1 MVRPVRIFSLLVCLV
16 SLLATLPVSAQ
27 KKIPTTAE
35 MLSVNG
41 AQGKEFWIAI
51 PPNETVTF
59 PVGTLELYVTSAY
72 DTEVTVFAPGDG
84 TTKRRR
90 IPANQIVTFND
101 KDGATN
107 WNWEIRAFETP
118 VVKGVRITAD
128 KPISIYVLNSKL
140 TTSDGY
146 LALPTSVWGTDY
158 MATTYYDFKEYSP
171 WAGGFVVISKENGTE
186 IDIDLRGRG
195 ELSARTA
202 GGKKINTGTP
212 IHVTLD
218 EGAVYMVKGDATTR
232 GEFDLSG
239 SRIRSNKP
247 VGLISFHERT
257 TIPNSV
263 TSVNPWNYQGRNH
276 LVEMTPP
283 ISTWGKKYVT
293 IGYNRQNVNGIGKGD
308 FFRVFASQPNTRVK
322 WDFYDN
328 FSFARKGGSAQV
340 LANTGDFIDIS
351 QAISPTILPWG
362 ISVWTADKPVFVMQ
376 YSCSYEWDGYEILD
390 PFMINVTPTEQFISN
405 TVFQTPTVTA
415 FSNHLLNLVVQADTS
430 DPNFTDLKTLKIDGI
445 PVFDH
450 PKAII
455 PMLLSSR
462 LPGTDFFFARIE
474 FGTEAVAHRI
484 TSNGKVKFGG
494 YIYGYGSADA
504 YGWPA
509 AAGFRPTN
517 VLDTLPPQ
525 FTRTSTCGNF
535 NYEVTEIRNIPD
547 PPRTPSGDSDQV
559 ETGISEIDF
568 DPDPAAVS
576 TNYRIVLET
585 DTQFPRNPSYK
596 RFRFRLEV
604 IDKSKDAVAYLYFR
618 DYADNLSY
626 DTVHYYADKI
636 QITPNPIDMGRIRV
650 GTSKQQEIV
659 IKNTSGGPVT
669 VTSAILRSGTDFVIT
684 TGAITGAPVIL
695 QAGQEHRLTVT
706 YTANTETT
714 KFDDPNADWD
724 IDTVLVKTQCSEFKI
739 GARGMGVQP
748 VIAVEDFDAGTRSLD
763 EEFCKPGGLE
773 IKNLGTEPLIITGFS
788 NVGSNFTIS
797 TPLNP
802 PLPHTIAPKSSQTFT
817 TVCYKSSTISQDDID
832 VTINS
837 NAAAGDSISNW
848 IGRTQTPGPVIR
860 GYDWR
865 KRRVNTAHRN
875 LARVWNSGN
884 QTLTVTDVTFTDG
897 SKYYPNGSNDG
908 NYVFKVGR
916 LIDVN
921 GTPIPSMALTGDGSS
936 TNDTAYAEIFFR
948 PDAQTTFRADI
959 KPVFTSTAPQDQ
971 ATPDHLDGEG
981 TLPTIRTSGAS
992 MSCQESPEGQ
1002 GVVQQVVVT
1011 NNGTM
1016 PLTISRLAFAAGTNP
1031 AWQWVTPPT
1040 PGTPIFIAGNGGSQS
1055 FDVRF
1060 TRPVGGTGS
1069 YKLVV
1074 EIEND
1079 AIVGN
1084 GVDTGLVNV
1093 QLPVAMDSI
1102 MAGPCTGPDIAVTD
1116 IDFGDNLTGC
1126 DTPEL
1131 EFTIANTGGGLRP
1144 LEIRAITPVGAD
1156 AANFTITG
1164 IYAPNGQTVSPSFT
1178 IPAGA
1183 VYRVAVRFNPTEP
1196 NAAPWANRT
1205 YQFRYHIEN
1214 YIEGE
1219 TTELKPDVYSS
1230 IRGVGYV
1237 VPVNVDL
1244 SNDMTGT
1251 QTREPGKKV
1260 TFTVSAS
1267 SNNWGIASMSSFV
1280 ANVIYDTR
1288 ALSFDPGSVQA
1299 GGGYSGWTV
1308 SGPVI
1313 TAINATQSQMQFTLT
1328 GASPI
1333 TNNGPIFTFT
1343 STLLLANEFTSKQDL
1358 MVELPRVCLIPTTSG
1373 DSTGIFNCALSRR
1386 VVDISK
1392 TQFAMANP
1400 TPNPSSSGQVTID
1413 IGVGLTTA
1421 TSIDLVNIQGQ
1432 VVKTFVSTIIEKGEY
1447 TLQFPTTGLGNGVY
1461 YLRMHSGPF
1470 SATKQVV
1477 IAD

>member
-51 PPNETVTF
+51 PPNEIQAYPTKY
-59 PVGTLELYVTSAY
+59 LEIYVASAY
-72 DTEVTVFAPGDG
+72 DTEIEVYSPGDG
-84 TTKRRR
+84 TRYRRT
-90 IPANQIVTFND
+90 IQANGIRTLSD
-101 KDGATN
+101 KNGSTN
-107 WNWEIRAFETP
+107 WGWEVRDPEVP
-118 VVKGVRITAD
+118 VTKAIRITGTQ
-128 KPISIYVLNSKL
+128 PISVYVLSSKQF
-140 TTSDGY
+140 TSDGY

-158 MATTYYDFKEYSP
+158 IATTYYDFSEIRN
-171 WAGGFVVISKENGTE
+171 WGGGFIVISRENGTE
-186 IDIDLRGRG
+186 IDIDLRGSG
-195 ELSARTA
+195 AGAGRTK
-202 GGKKINTGTP
+202 GGRQINTGVP
-212 IHVTLD
+212 VRVTLD
-218 EGAVYMVKGDATTR
+218 EGAVYMVQGDGLTR
-232 GEFDLSG
+232 NTFDLSG
-239 SRIRSNKP
+239 SRVRSNKP
-247 VGLISFHERT
+247 IGMISFHERT
-257 TIPNSV
+257 TMPNSV
-263 TSVNPWNYQGRNH
+263 TNVNGQLYDGRNC
-276 LVEMTPP
+276 LMEMTPP
-283 ISTWGKKYVT
+283 VSTWGKKYVT
-293 IGYNRQNVNGIGKGD
+293 IGYSRTSNGKGKGD
-308 FFRVFASQPNTRVK
+308 FFRVFASQPNTQVK
-322 WDFYDN
+322 WEYFDN
-328 FSFARKGGSAQV
+328 TSFAKLGGGGAV
-340 LANTGDFIDIS
+340 LAQASDFTDIY
-351 QAISPTILPWG
+351 QASAPTVLPNG
-362 ISVWTADKPVFVMQ
+362 ISVWTADKPIFVMQ
-376 YSCSYEWDGYEILD
+376 YSCSWLWDEYRILD
-390 PFMINVTPTEQFISN
+390 PFMINVVPTEQFIPN
-405 TVFQTPTVTA
+405 TIFQTPTNPD
-415 FSNHLLNLVVQADTS
+415 FLDNLLNLVVQADTT
-430 DPNFTDLKTLKIDGI
+430 DPNYPDLKTLEIDGI
-445 PVFDH
+445 PVFEH
-450 PKAII
+450 PQAVA
-455 PMLLSSR
+455 PLLLLSR
-462 LPGTDFFFARIE
+462 LPGTDLFFARIR
-474 FGTEAVAHRI
+474 FKTEATAHRI

-494 YIYGYGSADA
+494 YIYGYGDADA

-509 AAGFRPTN
+509 ATGFRPTSI
-517 VLDTLPPQ
+517 LDTLPPQ
-525 FTRTSTCGNF
+525 FTRTSVCGDYS
-535 NYEVTEIRNIPD
+535 YEVTELRNIPD
-547 PPRTPSGDSDQV
+547 PPRTPSHDSDQV

-568 DPDPAAVS
+568 NPDPAAVS

-585 DTQFPRNPSYK
+585 DTQFPRSPSYK

-626 DTVHYYADKI
+626 DTVYYYADKI
-636 QITPNPIDMGRIRV
+636 SITPNPVDMGRIRV
-650 GTSKQQEIV
+650 GTSQQQNIV
-659 IKNTSGGPVT
+659 IKNTSSGPVT
-669 VTSAILRSGTDFVIT
+669 LTSAILKSATDFVIT
-684 TGAITGAPVIL
+684 AGAITGAPVVL
-695 QAGQEHRLTVT
+695 QAGEEHTLTVT

-714 KFDDPNADWD
+714 KYDEPNADWD

-748 VIAVEDFDAGTRSLD
+748 VIAVEDFDAGVRSLD
-763 EEFCKPGGLE
+763 EEFCKSGGLE
-773 IKNLGTEPLIITGFS
+773 IKNLGTEPLVITGFS
-788 NVGSNFTIS
+788 NVGSNFTTS

-802 PLPHTIAPKSSQTFT
+802 PLPHTIAPKSSQMFT
-817 TVCYKSSTISQDDID
+817 NVCYKRGTVGSDNID
-832 VTINS
+832 VIINS
-837 NAAAGDSISNW
+837 NAATGDSISNW
-848 IGRTQTPGPVIR
+848 IGRTQTPGPAIR

-865 KRRVNTAHRN
+865 KRRVNTAHRY

-897 SKYYPNGSNDG
+897 SKYYPAGSNDG
-908 NYVFKVGR
+908 NFVFKVGR
-916 LIDVN
+916 LVDVN
-921 GTPIPSMALTGDGSS
+921 GNPIPSMALTGDGSS

-971 ATPDHLDGEG
+971 ATPDRLDGEG
-981 TLPTIRTSGAS
+981 ILPTIRTSGAS

-1002 GVVQQVVVT
+1002 GIVQQIVIT

-1069 YKLVV
+1069 YKVVV

-1079 AIVGN
+1079 AVVGN

-1164 IYAPNGQTVSPSFT
+1164 IFAPNGQTVSTPFT

-1237 VPVNVDL
+1237 IPVNVDL

-1267 SNNWGIASMSSFV
+1267 SSNWGAASLSSFV

-1299 GGGYSGWTV
+1299 VGGYSGWTV

-1333 TNNGPIFTFT
+1333 TANGSIFTFT

-1358 MVELPRVCLIPTTSG
+1358 TVELPRVCLIPTTSG

-1470 SATKQVV
+1470 SATRQVV